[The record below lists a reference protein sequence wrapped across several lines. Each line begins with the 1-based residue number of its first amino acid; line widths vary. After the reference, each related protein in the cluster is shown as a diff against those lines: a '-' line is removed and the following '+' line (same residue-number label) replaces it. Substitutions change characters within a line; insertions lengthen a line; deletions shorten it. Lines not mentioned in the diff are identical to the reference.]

1 MVEEDVTIAKTL
13 KIQLGANNCLIDTE
27 LDELNKLLTKQK
39 DIALLRY
46 QSKIASD
53 AKNIK
58 PISKENSQELTRIGN
73 QLLNHEPVDM
83 KDIRK
88 ITTWIERSKLDD
100 EQTPYYAEMKLL
112 LQENAP
118 YIDEYPIESLKYINY
133 LVN

>member
-39 DIALLRY
+39 DITLLRY
-46 QSKIASD
+46 QSKIVSD

-58 PISKENSQELTRIGN
+58 PISKENSQELTRIEN

-83 KDIRK
+83 KD
-88 ITTWIERSKLDD
+88 
-100 EQTPYYAEMKLL
+100 YYM
-112 LQENAP
+112 
-118 YIDEYPIESLKYINY
+118 D
-133 LVN
+133 

>member
-1 MVEEDVTIAKTL
+1 MDGLYLEGCIQDVECV
-13 KIQLGANNCLIDTE
+13 LGWLSAYHIPL
-27 LDELNKLLTKQK
+27 
-39 DIALLRY
+39 
-46 QSKIASD
+46 
-53 AKNIK
+53 
-58 PISKENSQELTRIGN
+58 
-73 QLLNHEPVDM
+73 